1 MNSYVNAYGSFF
13 SIKQQVILVNNN
25 IEFDEEVNVLNLV
38 SNLNNIKILF
48 SGIYLVHFI
57 AYFDQPC
64 QLAIFI
70 NDKLE
75 ETSIIACNTE
85 NNCITIHHIYKLNEN
100 DTISIKNYVSYGIIT
115 TSINGGLIPQSKNV
129 ELSIHRIN

>member
-1 MNSYVNAYGSFF
+1 MSSYAYGSFF

-25 IEFDEEVNVLNLV
+25 IEFDEDVNVLNIE
-38 SNLNNIKILF
+38 SNHNNIKILI

-70 NDKLE
+70 NDKLD
-75 ETSIIACNTE
+75 ETSIIASD
-85 NNCITIHHIYKLNEN
+85 NNCISIHHIYKLNEN

-115 TSINGGLIPQSKNV
+115 TSITGGLIPQSKNV
-129 ELSIHRIN
+129 ELSIHKIN

>member
-25 IEFDEEVNVLNLV
+25 IEFDEEVNVLNLE
-38 SNLNNIKILF
+38 SKHNSIKILI
-48 SGIYLVHFI
+48 SGIYLVHFT

-70 NDKLE
+70 NDKLD
-75 ETSIIACNTE
+75 ETSIIASE
-85 NNCITIHHIYKLNEN
+85 NNYITIHHIYKLNEN
-100 DTISIKNYVSYGIIT
+100 ETISIKNYVSYGVIT